1 LAVCTLKTTTAFLS
15 LRDSAR
21 RPPAS
26 SRPPPHRVGV
36 SHEAHVSHPVG
47 PGSASRALDGE
58 LVVNRLLAALPGGD
72 FDRIA
77 RSLRAV
83 PVVLGQVVQ
92 RDGEPVDTLYFPNG
106 CVLSVTTVMD
116 DGSMVEIAT
125 LGREGLANIT
135 ALLHDGAAVGETMI
149 QVASGGLFALPID
162 AFRTEIERDGLFC
175 QLLTRY
181 AQAFLF
187 QGMRATACNAL
198 HDVEHRCARWLLETQ
213 DRVGAEE
220 FALSHEFLS
229 IMLGVHRPTVSI
241 ALGTLQRA
249 GFIQSR
255 RGVIHVLDRGG
266 LEEAACECYGAI
278 RAHFE
283 SLAL

>member
-1 LAVCTLKTTTAFLS
+1 VCYTENHHCFPEP
-15 LRDSAR
+15 AR
-21 RPPAS
+21 HCPSPAS
-26 SRPPPHRVGV
+26 LIKATPHRVGV

-125 LGREGLANIT
+125 VGREGLANIT

-187 QGMRATACNAL
+187 QGMRAPRPAMRCMTSNI
-198 HDVEHRCARWLLETQ
+198 DV
-213 DRVGAEE
+213 
-220 FALSHEFLS
+220 
-229 IMLGVHRPTVSI
+229 
-241 ALGTLQRA
+241 RA
-249 GFIQSR
+249 GCWKRRIASAPRSSLSATSSSPSCWVSTDRPSASR
-255 RGVIHVLDRGG
+255 LAPYNARDSFSRG
-266 LEEAACECYGAI
+266 AA
-278 RAHFE
+278 
-283 SLAL
+283 